1 MMMLVEKKQGTWELG
16 SYDNGEGDSLGQ
28 PSNRGELVGDKGC

>member
-16 SYDNGEGDSLGQ
+16 GCDIGERDSLGQ
-28 PSNRGELVGDKGC
+28 PSNRGELVGDKD